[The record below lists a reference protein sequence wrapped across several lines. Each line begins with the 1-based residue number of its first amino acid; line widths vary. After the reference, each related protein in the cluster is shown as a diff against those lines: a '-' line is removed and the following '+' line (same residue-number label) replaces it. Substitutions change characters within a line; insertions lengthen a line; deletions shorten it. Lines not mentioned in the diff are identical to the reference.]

1 MIDHETA
8 GDGVAALTVAI
19 ASLLEDANEAAT
31 SVQPSLEAYAE
42 RAGEL
47 RQTGLDVT
55 ALAAAM
61 AVLARR
67 AEASE

>member
-1 MIDHETA
+1 MIDRETA
-8 GDGVAALTVAI
+8 SDGVAALAVAI

-31 SVQPSLEAYAE
+31 SVQPSLAAYAH
-42 RAGEL
+42 RADEL

-55 ALAAAM
+55 ALASAM
-61 AVLARR
+61 QVLTRR